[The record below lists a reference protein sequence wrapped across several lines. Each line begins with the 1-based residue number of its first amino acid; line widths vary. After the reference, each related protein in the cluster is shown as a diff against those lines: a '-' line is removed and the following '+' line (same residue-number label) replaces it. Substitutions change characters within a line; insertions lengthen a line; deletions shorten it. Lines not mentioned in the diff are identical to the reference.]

1 MNILWGLGGIIV
13 ILGIAYA
20 FSINRRAINPRTI
33 LIALVLQI
41 TFAFIVLK
49 WETGNQV
56 LQWFTNIVGSVIE
69 TSAEGIQFVFGGVL
83 QGDGIGFVFAFQVL
97 PVIVFFASL
106 IAVLYHLGIMQVVI
120 KWMGGWLSKLLKTS
134 KAESISAAAN
144 IFVGQTEAP
153 LVVKPYIGRMTNSEI
168 FTVMTGGLA
177 TVSGANLAGFYALG
191 IPLDYLLAASFMAA
205 PAGLLMAKMIIPET
219 EQSETTENITL
230 ERNRDSQNVIDAAAN
245 GASDG
250 LKIALSVGGMLIA
263 FISLIAVI
271 NLILGGA
278 GGLVGLEGLTL
289 EGILGVI
296 LSPIAFVM
304 GVPWEDAIMAGSF
317 LGQKLVVNEMV
328 AYTAFAPE
336 MVNMTDKT
344 NMIISFALCGFA
356 NIGSTAIL
364 LGTLGGIAPKKR
376 SLVAKYA
383 LRAVLAGTLANLLSG
398 AIAGMFF

>member
-1 MNILWGLGGIIV
+1 MNILWGLAGMV
-13 ILGIAYA
+13 AILCIAFL
-20 FSINRRAINPRTI
+20 FSVNRRAIKFRTI
-33 LIALVLQI
+33 LIALAIQVS
-41 TFAFIVLK
+41 FAFIVLK
-49 WETGNQV
+49 WEVGNNV
-56 LQWFTNIVGSVIE
+56 LMWFTDIVGSVIE
-69 TSAEGIQFVFGGVL
+69 TSEAGINFVFGGVL
-83 QGDGIGFVFAFQVL
+83 EGEGIGFVFAFQVL

-106 IAVLYHLGIMQVVI
+106 IAVLYHIGIMQVI
-120 KWMGGWLSKLLKTS
+120 IQWLGGMFSRLLKTS

-205 PAGLLMAKMIIPET
+205 PAGLLMAKIIVPET
-219 EQSETTENITL
+219 EKSETTDKIEL
-230 ERNRDSQNVIDAAAN
+230 EKNRDAQNVIDAAAK

-263 FISLIAVI
+263 FISLIALL

-278 GGLVGLEGLTL
+278 GGMFGLEGLTI
-289 EGILGVI
+289 ENIFGVI
-296 LSPIAFVM
+296 LAPIAFVM
-304 GVPWEDAIMAGSF
+304 GIPWQDAVLAGSF

-336 MVNMTDKT
+336 MVNMTAKS
-344 NMIISFALCGFA
+344 NMIISFSLCGFA

-364 LGTLGGIAPKKR
+364 LGTLGGIAPPKR
-376 SLVAKYA
+376 STVAKYA
-383 LRAVLAGTLANLLSG
+383 IRAVLAGTLANLMSG